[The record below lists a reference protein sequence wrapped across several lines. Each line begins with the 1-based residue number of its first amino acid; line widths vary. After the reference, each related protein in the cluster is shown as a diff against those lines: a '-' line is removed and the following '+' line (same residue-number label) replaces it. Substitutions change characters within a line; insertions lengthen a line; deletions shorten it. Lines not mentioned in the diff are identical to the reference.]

1 MTTEL
6 KTIGVDNGIGDIFR
20 ADIEYF
26 DGRVDQI
33 IVYGGNLQV
42 TSQLLGVYSRIYK
55 FTVTNL
61 F

>member
-1 MTTEL
+1 MTKEL
-6 KTIGVDNGIGDIFR
+6 KTIGVDNGTGGIFR
-20 ADIEYF
+20 ADIQYF
-26 DGRVDQI
+26 DGRLDRIV
-33 IVYGGNLQV
+33 VYGGNLQV